1 MPSDGGVEMGIRV
14 SRRGQITIDRDARKQ
29 LGVRPGM
36 VAHQRVVDGRLEVVF
51 LPAPHR
57 RSLCGAL
64 RREGEGALVVTR
76 EDLEDAVMEAVAQG
90 LSGSERSDG

>member
-1 MPSDGGVEMGIRV
+1 MGQV
-14 SRRGQITIDRDARKQ
+14 TTRGQITIDRSARKE

-57 RSLCGAL
+57 RSLAGQL
-64 RREGEGALVVTR
+64 RRGSGPAAVTNDEIER
-76 EDLEDAVMEAVAQG
+76 AVQDSIAANRP
-90 LSGSERSDG
+90 SGD